1 MVVAWLSLCCLLV
14 FSLVVLGGA
23 VRLTGSGL
31 SMVDW
36 QPLRGAIPPLDQSQW
51 QQVFENYRQF
61 PEFKLVNPDMTLS
74 GFKFIFWME
83 YAHRLLGRVTGVVF
97 LLPFLFF
104 LWTRAVSPAVAGRLW
119 LLFFLGGAQGLLG
132 WYMVQSGLVDDPRV
146 SHYRLI
152 PHFILAVIIYAEML
166 RIVAGLCRP
175 LPAVHDATTR
185 TLSTKTPATKTLG
198 TVTLAVIL
206 LMMLSGALVAGT
218 HAGLGNNTW
227 PKMGTL
233 WIPDQL
239 LVLHP
244 WWLNFLENTVTIQ
257 FIHRWLAIIVLLTAG
272 TFALR
277 LIRTGAR
284 PFTGYTLLAVAL
296 GQTALGI
303 TTLVLRV
310 PTVLGVAHQAGAMLL
325 LSLTVIA
332 LAGYLP
338 SLARP

>member
-1 MVVAWLSLCCLLV
+1 MPRCCV
-14 FSLVVLGGA
+14 Y
-23 VRLTGSGL
+23 
-31 SMVDW
+31 W
-36 QPLRGAIPPLDQSQW
+36 RG
-51 QQVFENYRQF
+51 F
-61 PEFKLVNPDMTLS
+61 
-74 GFKFIFWME
+74 
-83 YAHRLLGRVTGVVF
+83 
-97 LLPFLFF
+97 
-104 LWTRAVSPAVAGRLW
+104 
-119 LLFFLGGAQGLLG
+119 
-132 WYMVQSGLVDDPRV
+132 
-146 SHYRLI
+146 
-152 PHFILAVIIYAEML
+152 
-166 RIVAGLCRP
+166 AGLCRP
-175 LPAVHDATTR
+175 SNDAT
-185 TLSTKTPATKTLG
+185 TKTLG

-244 WWLNFLENTVTIQ
+244 WWLNFLENTITIQ
-257 FIHRWLAIIVLLTAG
+257 FVHRWLAIIVLLAAG

-303 TTLVLRV
+303 TTLLLRV
-310 PTVLGVAHQAGAMLL
+310 PTALGIAHQAGAMLL
-325 LSLTVIA
+325 LSVTVIA

-338 SLARP
+338 SLARPK